1 MQPPQLSGP
10 KGSPNSIFMSSA
22 KGLANVLAFIAAF
35 LGTPA
40 VYDNTVGWV
49 TSFTAYN
56 YNAALSDMVAVIWFA
71 VVALTIFFIS
81 RMTLS
86 TAIVLGSLSVA
97 AKFL

>member
-1 MQPPQLSGP
+1 MQPQIPGP
-10 KGSPNSIFMSSA
+10 KGTPNSIFMSSA
-22 KGLANVLAFIAAF
+22 KGLANVLAFLAAF

-40 VYDNTVGWV
+40 IYDHTVGWV

-56 YNAALSDMVAVIWFA
+56 YSPAISDFAAIIWFA
-71 VVALTIFFIS
+71 VVALSLFFIA